1 MPKPNMIRQILPE
14 RCVFSDAEHRFS
26 SDRNIVMHPDRKIG
40 FAMGILLIGVVAAL
54 FFRNEPLLIDEVPAV
69 RREKELNEQLRVR
82 DVAVYLDAESDDSQ
96 ISGSDKSRT
105 PSWTLTELFR
115 NLNEKNDGV
124 PLPIGVGVKPEQT
137 AIATPTLFSDD
148 QKDEFVKAAQTL
160 EPNRQSEVNVR
171 PSITSSSPLPPLMN
185 SAELSKTTDSVS
197 AKDLENGSQHEFD
210 DGQFSEYTVRYGDT
224 LSHIAERFLGSQKR
238 FQEIYDINRDR
249 LSAPDQLK
257 VGEAIRVP
265 RL

>member
-1 MPKPNMIRQILPE
+1 MIRQKLPE

-82 DVAVYLDAESDDSQ
+82 DVAVYLDEHNEHVPTNGAENSD
-96 ISGSDKSRT
+96 T

-124 PLPIGVGVKPEQT
+124 PLPIGVTVKPERS
-137 AIATPTLFSDD
+137 AIPAPTQFSDD
-148 QKDEFVKAAQTL
+148 EKDGFVKATQALGTGQ
-160 EPNRQSEVNVR
+160 QSVMDVR
-171 PSITSSSPLPPLMN
+171 PDNNRSGPLPPLMDA
-185 SAELSKTTDSVS
+185 AELSKHKDSAS
-197 AKDLENGSQHEFD
+197 AHELGNSRQRKINDGEFD
-210 DGQFSEYTVRYGDT
+210 EYTVRYGDT

-249 LSAPDQLK
+249 ISAPDQLK